1 MLGIPHTACNA
12 TSVRTDRIK
21 ARKRSRAG
29 PGLPCEHTP
38 RGSAIRAGAHRG
50 RIIAI
55 ATAQQGRTDQR
66 ASNQHTD
73 ATLA

>member
-12 TSVRTDRIK
+12 ASVRTDRIK
-21 ARKRSRAG
+21 AHKRNRAG

-38 RGSAIRAGAHRG
+38 CGSAIRAGAHRG

-55 ATAQQGRTDQR
+55 PTAQQRRTDQR
-66 ASNQHTD
+66 SPDHRARTP
-73 ATLA
+73 T